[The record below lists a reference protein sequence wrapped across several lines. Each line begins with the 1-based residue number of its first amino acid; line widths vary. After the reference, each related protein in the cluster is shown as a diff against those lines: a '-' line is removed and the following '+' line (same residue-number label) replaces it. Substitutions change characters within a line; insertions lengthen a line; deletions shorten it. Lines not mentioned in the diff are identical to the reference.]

1 MATCR
6 LTDVASTL
14 EEYIAESTK
23 SYDSSRKAIQSQ
35 LDSLSSQ
42 LAAAEEGINRNFA
55 VQQQNLD
62 DQRQTAASNAS
73 MQAAGSGGSFGG
85 RANIANRDYY
95 QQVFVPAVTQLQTNQ
110 ANALSEARQS
120 SENQR
125 LSLNDQLAQLADQAY
140 STALSRYDAGQQ
152 LAEQQRQYNEQLAW
166 EKEKFAK
173 QLAEQQASRAA
184 SSAASSNNAG
194 SYLSQLLNKTSSG
207 LSSYFNKTSGSNTQK
222 TVEPAYVL
230 DAKGNAVYNF
240 ATGSGGNP
248 SLQSLLATDPKVMA
262 QIIAKQA
269 KK

>member
-42 LAAAEEGINRNFA
+42 LAATEEGINRNFA

-125 LSLNDQLAQLADQAY
+125 LSLNYQLAQLADQAY
-140 STALSRYDAGQQ
+140 STALSRYDAGLQ

-184 SSAASSNNAG
+184 SAKASSSSAG
-194 SYLSQLLNKTSSG
+194 SYLSQLLGKTSNG
-207 LSSYFNKTSGSNTQK
+207 LSSYFKKTNTTSTQK
-222 TVEPAYVL
+222 TVEPAYVTGPNG
-230 DAKGNAVYNF
+230 KAVYIF
-240 ATGSGGNP
+240 GSGQGGNP
-248 SLQSLLATDPKVMA
+248 SLQSILATDPGTMA
-262 QIIAKQA
+262 KLIAQR

>member
-125 LSLNDQLAQLADQAY
+125 LSLNYQLAQLADQAY
-140 STALSRYDAGQQ
+140 STALSRYDAGQ
-152 LAEQQRQYNEQLAW
+152 QLAW

>member
-1 MATCR
+1 MAT
-6 LTDVASTL
+6 TL

-23 SYDSSRKAIQSQ
+23 SYDSSRKALQSQ
-35 LDSLSSQ
+35 LDSLGSQ
-42 LAAAEEGINRNFA
+42 LAAAEESINRNFA

-110 ANALSEARQS
+110 ANALSEARQN
-120 SENQR
+120 SEKQR
-125 LSLNDQLAQLADQAY
+125 LSLNYQLAQLMDQAY

-166 EKEKFAK
+166 EKEKFQK

-184 SSAASSNNAG
+184 SRAASNNNAG
-194 SYLSQLLNKTSSG
+194 SYLSQLLNKAGNS
-207 LSSYFNKTSGSNTQK
+207 LSSYFKKTNTASSTK
-222 TVEPAYVL
+222 TVEPAYVTGPNG
-230 DAKGNAVYNF
+230 KAVYNF
-240 ATGSGGNP
+240 GSGQGGNP
-248 SLQSLLATDPKVMA
+248 SLQSILATDPATMA
-262 QIIAKQA
+262 KLIAQR